1 MKITESQ
8 LRSIIRE
15 SIEEILAHNTVT
27 SAYNKMKRNG
37 SWNRANNFSDNYS
50 LILSRE
56 FPIKNDKGHEAQF
69 FGDRNELHLRD
80 DTNNYYAYSVEDDDW
95 KIAKDGDLFPVRREP
110 NAFPKFNNR
119 VNAINLCKFMKQL
132 KPDTGLANKQYY
144 IL

>member
-15 SIEEILAHNTVT
+15 SIEEILAHDTVT
-27 SAYNKMKRNG
+27 SAYDKMKRNG
-37 SWNRANNFSDNYS
+37 SWNRANDFSDNYS
-50 LILSRE
+50 RILSRE
-56 FPIKNDKGHEAQF
+56 FPIKNNEGYEAQF

-95 KIAKDGDLFPVRREP
+95 YISKDGGLVPVEREP

-119 VNAINLCKFMKQL
+119 VNAINLCKLLKQL

-144 IL
+144 IH

>member
-8 LRSIIRE
+8 LRNIIRE
-15 SIEEILAHNTVT
+15 SIEEILAHDTVT
-27 SAYNKMKRNG
+27 SAYDKMKRNG
-37 SWNRANNFSDNYS
+37 TWNRANDFSDNYS
-50 LILSRE
+50 RILYRE
-56 FPIKNDKGHEAQF
+56 FPIKNNEGYEAQF

-95 KIAKDGDLFPVRREP
+95 YISKDGGLVPVRREY

-119 VNAINLCKFMKQL
+119 KNVINLCKLLKQL
-132 KPDTGLANKQYY
+132 KPDTGLADKQYY